1 MPKRFTGVD
10 NTLETHRADFS
21 FGIRAC
27 LIDGDE
33 GNADANDDFPGIFLV
48 REQSTGL
55 VRDSAVKVT
64 GEVEVGFSEAFCVK
78 TVTTDNQDIVGE
90 EVKRDIY
97 VSPVQIPY
105 SSSVC

>member
-27 LIDGDE
+27 LINGDE
-33 GNADANDDFPGIFLV
+33 RNADADDDFPGVFLV

-55 VRDSAVKVT
+55 VRDPAVKVT
-64 GEVEVGFSEAFCVK
+64 GEVEVGLSEAFCVK